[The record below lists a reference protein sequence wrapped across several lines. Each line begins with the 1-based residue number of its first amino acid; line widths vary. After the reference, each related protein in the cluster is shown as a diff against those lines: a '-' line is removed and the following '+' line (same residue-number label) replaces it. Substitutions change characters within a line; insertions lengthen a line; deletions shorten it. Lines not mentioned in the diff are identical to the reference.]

1 MSIFSDLKRKFLGSR
16 AFGGIL
22 WGNNSTSYTK
32 WDKSKL
38 VEQGY
43 NRNPVFS
50 AISDRLSDLIADLP
64 VYVEYVDKS
73 GRSAQATRH
82 PLIDAL
88 NRSDQGY
95 HSLMKRTAL
104 YLIVTGE
111 AYIQKLIIEPAP
123 GKQKIVGFVV
133 LPAQYTNPI
142 QGDPMRPVIGYE
154 YIENGRVVFKVDEV
168 IYINNPSI
176 SDYLHGN
183 SPGVSIA
190 EVMDM
195 QNAFITWNKNVGLGG
210 GIPSLIIQAPGI
222 TPEDAQKLKESWVEI
237 NGGANNAHKPKVMG
251 GEEMKILDF
260 GHKPNEAEWAKGIE
274 MATRLIAMRMG
285 YPSELLND
293 PSGKTYANV
302 TEATKTLYRDIILPT
317 ANRIMAGINRACS
330 HYYDDRPVLTIDKDK
345 IDAMGE
351 DRALAMQRL
360 AVAVE
365 KGILTAN
372 EAREELGYPQ
382 HESENASQLGTK
394 KPTLEDVISQSVG
407 NNQQI

>member
-1 MSIFSDLKRKFLGSR
+1 MTFFQTLKRKFIGSR
-16 AFGGIL
+16 AFQGIL
-22 WGNNSTSYTK
+22 FGNNSTSYTK
-32 WDKSKL
+32 WNKAKL
-38 VEQGY
+38 IEQGY

-64 VYVEYVDKS
+64 IYVDYTDES
-73 GRSAQATRH
+73 GRASQATRH

-88 NRSDQGY
+88 SRSDQGY

-111 AYIQKLIIEPAP
+111 AYIQKLMIESD
-123 GKQKIVGFVV
+123 GKKRIVGFVV

-142 QGDPMRPVIGYE
+142 QGDPMNPVIGYE
-154 YIENGRVVFKVDEV
+154 YIENGRVVFSVDEV

-195 QNAFITWNKNVGLGG
+195 QNAFITWNKNVGVGG
-210 GIPSLIIQAPGI
+210 GLPSLVIQAPGI
-222 TPEDAQKLKESWVEI
+222 TPEDSQALKDMWVNI
-237 NGGANNAHKPKVMG
+237 NGGAGNAHKPSIMG
-251 GEEMKILDF
+251 GDGDMKVLNLNF
-260 GHKPNEAEWAKGIE
+260 KPNEAEWAKGIE

-302 TEATKTLYRDIILPT
+302 TEATKTLYRDVVLPT
-317 ANRIMAGINRACS
+317 ANRIIAGINRSCS
-330 HYYDDRPVLTIDKDK
+330 THYADRPVLVIDKDK

-351 DRALAMQRL
+351 DRALLIKRL
-360 AVAVE
+360 AEAVNS
-365 KGILTAN
+365 GIMTAN
-372 EAREELGYPQ
+372 EARE
-382 HESENASQLGTK
+382 QLGFPAHDSPQASELTNTPA
-394 KPTLEDVISQSVG
+394 PTSIPAPQSVG